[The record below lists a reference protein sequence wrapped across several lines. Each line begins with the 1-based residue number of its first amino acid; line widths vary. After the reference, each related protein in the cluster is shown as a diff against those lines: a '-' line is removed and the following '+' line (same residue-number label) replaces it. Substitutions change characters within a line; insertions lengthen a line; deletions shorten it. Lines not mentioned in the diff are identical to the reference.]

1 MFKNKT
7 NDKTLYLHGKH
18 TAYTYLFVAG
28 HKLLGDRLGSADTN
42 FGSGVK
48 RSEVRG
54 RVPNWWLSFRLLW
67 QILSL
72 PHPSRR
78 KFTYRW
84 QMRQTGSLLLNLKAR
99 ATRTLIK
106 DLIM

>member
-18 TAYTYLFVAG
+18 TAYT
-28 HKLLGDRLGSADTN
+28 LLGDRLGSADTN